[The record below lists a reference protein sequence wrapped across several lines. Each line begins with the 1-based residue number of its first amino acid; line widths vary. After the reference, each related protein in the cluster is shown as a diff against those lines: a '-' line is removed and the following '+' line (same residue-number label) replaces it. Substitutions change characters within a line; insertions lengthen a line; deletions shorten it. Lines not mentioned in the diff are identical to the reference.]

1 MPGHI
6 PPDVDLGGYLLGK
19 LEPGERARVEQEL
32 AASPELSA
40 QATELGAVVELMEH
54 AAPAYAVPVGLEA
67 RTFRALE
74 RAIGEENTDREAR
87 VVKTP
92 RRLEIRLPR
101 LNVSLR
107 RTAIAVAATAL
118 LGGAVAA
125 GSLLNDED
133 GPPGT
138 LELQA
143 SLTAPDGKRQAS
155 AVVRETGIGR
165 VVSFDSRDLPI
176 LPKGEYY
183 ALWFVGTGDSP
194 ASPNRISAGTFHP
207 DPEGRSEVTFAAAVD
222 PKKYPVLA
230 VTEERGDGDPAP
242 TFPDV
247 LRSSR

>member
-1 MPGHI
+1 MPEHT

-19 LEPGERARVEQEL
+19 LEPGERARVEQQL
-32 AASPELSA
+32 AASPQLSA
-40 QATELGAVVELMEH
+40 QATELGAVVELMER
-54 AAPAYAVPVGLEA
+54 AAPAYVVPAGLEA

-74 RAIGEENTDREAR
+74 RAIGVENTDRKAR
-87 VVKTP
+87 VKAP
-92 RRLEIRLPR
+92 RRLKIRLPR
-101 LNVSLR
+101 LNAPLR
-107 RTAIAVAATAL
+107 RTAMAVAATAL

-125 GSLLNDED
+125 GSLLNGEE

-143 SLTAPDGKRQAS
+143 SLTASDGKRRAS
-155 AVVRETGIGR
+155 AAVRETGIGR

-183 ALWFVGTGDSP
+183 ALWFVGPGDSP

-247 LRSSR
+247 LRSAR